1 MAGAL
6 LAAIALLA
14 SVGGPARAD
23 TTAPDPQARGPGDT
37 TQFQIESDLTCQCG
51 CGLTVH
57 SCNHLNCSSGIP
69 LKREIAEQLAAGRSR
84 PEILAH
90 FETKYGEK
98 ILAAPTTRGFNLAAW
113 TVPFIAIGVGGIA
126 IAAILARW
134 RRAATHGVPPQDGV
148 ANPPLDPALRA
159 RLNSALDEFERRS

>member
-1 MAGAL
+1 VL
-6 LAAIALLA
+6 LAVLGSLA
-14 SVGGPARAD
+14 PLGGTARAD
-23 TTAPDPQARGPGDT
+23 SAAVDPQARGPGDT

-69 LKREIAEQLAAGRSR
+69 LKQEIAEQLAAGKSR

-90 FETKYGEK
+90 FESKYGEK

-113 TVPFIAIGVGGIA
+113 TVPFIAIGIGGIA

-134 RRAATHGVPPQDGV
+134 RRASAHGVPPQDGA

-159 RLNSALDEFERRS
+159 RLSSALDEFERRS

>member
-1 MAGAL
+1 MIAPIGMPAQ
-6 LAAIALLA
+6 AA
-14 SVGGPARAD
+14 
-23 TTAPDPQARGPGDT
+23 TAPAEAQTRGPGDA

-69 LKREIAEQLAAGRSR
+69 LKQEVAEQIATGQSR
-84 PEILAH
+84 TEILSY
-90 FETKYGEK
+90 FEAKYGEK

-113 TVPFIAIGVGGIA
+113 TVPFIAIGLGGAGIA
-126 IAAILARW
+126 VVLVRW
-134 RRAATHGVPPQDGV
+134 RRAAAAVPGGLPEAG
-148 ANPPLDPALRA
+148 AAAAPLDPALRA